1 MDVTAAQR
9 TNGKHDRSLYLI
21 IKLYLMNLQHH
32 PSSIYE
38 TLLRNFPSGNA
49 GMPPALL
56 PLQLY
61 EMVAPTI
68 NDDLE
73 GTARTS
79 LQLKAREHAASLAL
93 MQVRNN
99 F

>member
-1 MDVTAAQR
+1 MRLNLFLVFLLQQSPV
-9 TNGKHDRSLYLI
+9 SL
-21 IKLYLMNLQHH
+21 
-32 PSSIYE
+32 YE
-38 TLLRNFPSGNA
+38 TLLRTIPLGVSGI
-49 GMPPALL
+49 PPALL
-56 PLQLY
+56 PLQIY

-68 NDDLE
+68 NDDME

>member
-1 MDVTAAQR
+1 ML
-9 TNGKHDRSLYLI
+9 SLS
-21 IKLYLMNLQHH
+21 LQQS
-32 PSSIYE
+32 PSGLYE
-38 TLLRNFPSGNA
+38 TLLRT
-49 GMPPALL
+49 MPPGLPALASIPHALL
-56 PLQLY
+56 PLHAY

-93 MQVRNN
+93 MHVRSS